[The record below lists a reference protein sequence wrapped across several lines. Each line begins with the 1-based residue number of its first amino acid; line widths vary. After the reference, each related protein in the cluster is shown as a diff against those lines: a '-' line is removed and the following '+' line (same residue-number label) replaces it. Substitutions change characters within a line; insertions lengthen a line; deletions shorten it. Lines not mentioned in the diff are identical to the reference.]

1 MITIL
6 ITQNTDTSS
15 AAKAGSRPSGLEAPK
30 ALLLR
35 EGLQIMGL
43 PSPAERFTPDMLART
58 EDGKPFF
65 PELPDIHFNFSHSG
79 EYVACA
85 FSDREIGLDLQEHRK
100 AHTSIL
106 RIAKRFFTSEEYEAI
121 LSLPG
126 GSPAG
131 IGNSAG
137 SPADPDN
144 SADRLLLFYR
154 FWTIKEAYLKYLG
167 CGLRGGMNG
176 YLPDPF
182 PLSGTAFKTMP
193 NPLQN
198 PSTDS
203 SDTSVQNPRGQ
214 IRVISHDPL
223 LAPAGFA
230 LTQAPENYS
239 MAVCA
244 ERIPDEIIVKAV

>member
-6 ITQNTDTSS
+6 ITQNSDSS
-15 AAKAGSRPSGLEAPK
+15 SVGKADKRASRQEEPK
-30 ALLLR
+30 ILLLR
-35 EGLQIMGL
+35 EGLRMMGL
-43 PSPAERFTPDMLART
+43 PSFAECFIPDMLART

-85 FSDREIGLDLQEHRK
+85 FSDMEIGLDLQEHRK

-121 LSLPG
+121 LALPA

-131 IGNSAG
+131 TGNSAG
-137 SPADPDN
+137 SSADPDN

-182 PLSGTAFKTMP
+182 PVSGAAYKTIS

-198 PSTDS
+198 PASDS
-203 SDTSVQNPRGQ
+203 SDTAVQNLRGQ
-214 IRVISHDPL
+214 IRVICNDPL
-223 LAPAGFA
+223 LTPAVFA

-244 ERIPDEIIVKAV
+244 ERLPDEIFIKAV